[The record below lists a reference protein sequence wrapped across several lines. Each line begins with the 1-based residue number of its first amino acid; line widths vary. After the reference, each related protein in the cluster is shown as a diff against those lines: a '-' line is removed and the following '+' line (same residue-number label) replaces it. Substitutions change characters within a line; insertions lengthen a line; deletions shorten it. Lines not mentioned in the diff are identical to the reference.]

1 MKMDKYDLT
10 DKYGAVM
17 MMKAL
22 INSIEEEIKARP
34 NVVTTNANKIFLEYI
49 EKDLADIQG
58 EIFKEFTGV
67 INGLSESLKDKES
80 ADDV

>member
-1 MKMDKYDLT
+1 MDKYDLT

-22 INSIEEEIKARP
+22 IKSIEEEIKAHP
-34 NVVTTNANKIFLEYI
+34 NVALTNANKIFLEYI

-67 INGLSESLKDKES
+67 INGLSERLKDKES

>member
-1 MKMDKYDLT
+1 MDKYDLT

-22 INSIEEEIKARP
+22 IKSIEEEIKAYP
-34 NVVTTNANKIFLEYI
+34 NVAMTNANKIFLEYI

-58 EIFKEFTGV
+58 EIFKEFTDV

>member
-1 MKMDKYDLT
+1 MRTSD
-10 DKYGAVM
+10 G
-17 MMKAL
+17 
-22 INSIEEEIKARP
+22 SIEEEIKAHP
-34 NVVTTNANKIFLEYI
+34 NVAMTNANKIFLEYI

-80 ADDV
+80 ADE

>member
-1 MKMDKYDLT
+1 MDKYDLT

-22 INSIEEEIKARP
+22 IKSIEEEIKAHP
-34 NVVTTNANKIFLEYI
+34 NVALTNANKIFLEYI
-49 EKDLADIQG
+49 KKDLADIQG

-80 ADDV
+80 ADE

>member
-1 MKMDKYDLT
+1 MDKYDLT

-17 MMKAL
+17 MMKSL
-22 INSIEEEIKARP
+22 KNSIEEEIKAHP
-34 NVVTTNANKIFLEYI
+34 NGPMTNANKIFVEYI
-49 EKDLADIQG
+49 KKDLADIQG

-80 ADDV
+80 TDE

>member
-1 MKMDKYDLT
+1 MDKYDLT

-22 INSIEEEIKARP
+22 IKNLEEEIKAHP
-34 NVVTTNANKIFLEYI
+34 NGPLTNANKIFVEYI

-67 INGLSESLKDKES
+67 INGLSESLKDKEN
-80 ADDV
+80 ADE

>member
-1 MKMDKYDLT
+1 MDKYDLT

-22 INSIEEEIKARP
+22 IKSIEEEIKAHP
-34 NVVTTNANKIFLEYI
+34 NVAMTNANKIFLEYI
-49 EKDLADIQG
+49 KKDLADIQG